1 MVLDLAPGLQWRTRL
16 ASVGAGQLSVRRKC
30 QMCSR
35 EIAFLWHLHMPVL
48 IYLHNDKAS
57 LFVRPGRYPGPP
69 HKQRYARYDGAA
81 DDTSCGSQMAA
92 VSNVN
97 FPCAEQG
104 PSGAPRPWDATPL
117 RRRLLRPFPTLSHP
131 FPPLTLDQR
140 QAFPIRSLPPLTPQ
154 VHDPHNG
161 RTAHRGR
168 EHRLPCRCFEA

>member
-35 EIAFLWHLHMPVL
+35 EIAFLWHLHMPVS

-81 DDTSCGSQMAA
+81 DDTSCGSQLAA
-92 VSNVN
+92 VSCQLSMHRTKAQWRPTAVGCYAPASKAPPAISDSVPPLPTS
-97 FPCAEQG
+97 FFRSETGFSDPD
-104 PSGAPRPWDATPL
+104 PSAAYSASSRPSQWSDSAPR
-117 RRRLLRPFPTLSHP
+117 
-131 FPPLTLDQR
+131 
-140 QAFPIRSLPPLTPQ
+140 
-154 VHDPHNG
+154 
-161 RTAHRGR
+161 
-168 EHRLPCRCFEA
+168 